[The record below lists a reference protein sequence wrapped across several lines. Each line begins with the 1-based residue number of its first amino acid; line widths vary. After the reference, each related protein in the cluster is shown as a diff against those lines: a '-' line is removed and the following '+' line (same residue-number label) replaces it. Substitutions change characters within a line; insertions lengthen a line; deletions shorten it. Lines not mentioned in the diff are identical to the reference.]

1 MATSKTHQE
10 DKEKIY
16 LLLYVLES
24 VCRNDPKK
32 VTNKIYNTHIVLWP
46 LAKVLRLIRMIKGSF
61 QFMHRLLPIS
71 SSKERDHKY
80 N

>member
-32 VTNKIYNTHIVLWP
+32 VTNKIYNTHIVFV
-46 LAKVLRLIRMIKGSF
+46 ASCKVVRLIRMIKGSF
-61 QFMHRLLPIS
+61 QFIHHPLPKSS
-71 SSKERDHKY
+71 SSKRHHK
-80 N
+80 ND